1 MPNINLIAEQIQAKR
16 EQQKKSRAWMLAFA
30 GASCVTLLAFGFLT
44 LRMEMLS
51 AQHRNLQAKQQQLK
65 PFEDEIAAN
74 EGLLNVMKPKLVT
87 LSKARIDTQ
96 RWLRILD
103 HVALVMPPNTWVT
116 QLKSQNPSDPTK
128 PVEVSWTGMSA
139 EQNLVGELML
149 RLQRSEF
156 LGAVELKYTDER
168 RNANGV
174 GLEFQINA
182 LVPGTEEQVPSA
194 TDDKAKGAA
203 TS

>member
-1 MPNINLIAEQIQAKR
+1 MPNINLIAEQIQSKR
-16 EQQKKSRAWMLAFA
+16 DQQKKSRTWMLAFV
-30 GASCVTLLAFGFLT
+30 GASCFSLLAFGFLS

-51 AQHRNLQAKQQQLK
+51 AQHRNLQAKQQELK
-65 PFEDEIAAN
+65 PFKDEIALN
-74 EGLLNVMKPKLVT
+74 EGLLGAMKPKLAT

-103 HVALVMPPNTWVT
+103 HVALVIPPDTWVT
-116 QLKSQNPSDPTK
+116 QLKSQTSSDPTK

-139 EQNLVGELML
+139 QQNLVGELML

-156 LGAVELKYTDER
+156 LGNVELKYTDER

-182 LVPGTEEQVPSA
+182 LVPGTEESAPSKP
-194 TDDKAKGAA
+194 DDKSKSAA